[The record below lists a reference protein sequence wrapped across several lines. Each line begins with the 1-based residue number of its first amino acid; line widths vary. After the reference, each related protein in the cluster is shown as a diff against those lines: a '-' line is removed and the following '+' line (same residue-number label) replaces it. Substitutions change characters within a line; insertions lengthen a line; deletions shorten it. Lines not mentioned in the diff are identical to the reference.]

1 MLRSDRIL
9 AVIPARGGSKRI
21 KNKNT
26 LLLAEKPLLAW
37 TIDAAK
43 GSKYIDKVVVSSDSE
58 EIRRIAIEA
67 GAEAPFLRPP
77 NLSGDHASSAD
88 VVLHSLNFLSE
99 RGESF
104 DTCILLQPTSPLRSA
119 VHIDEAFELYEKLEA
134 KSIIS
139 VTNIGH
145 PIEWVNELGDAGQMD
160 IFFTKGSVYKRSQDY
175 PERYMINGAIY
186 IFGVDQFKVDNS
198 YFFERGSFAYVMR
211 KKDSIDIDT
220 YDDLDLAEMFL
231 KLTLN

>member
-1 MLRSDRIL
+1 M
-9 AVIPARGGSKRI
+9 
-21 KNKNT
+21 
-26 LLLAEKPLLAW
+26 
-37 TIDAAK
+37 
-43 GSKYIDKVVVSSDSE
+43 SSDSE

-160 IFFTKGSVYKRSQDY
+160 IFFTKGSVYKRSQDS

-220 YDDLDLAEMFL
+220 YDDLDLAEMSL